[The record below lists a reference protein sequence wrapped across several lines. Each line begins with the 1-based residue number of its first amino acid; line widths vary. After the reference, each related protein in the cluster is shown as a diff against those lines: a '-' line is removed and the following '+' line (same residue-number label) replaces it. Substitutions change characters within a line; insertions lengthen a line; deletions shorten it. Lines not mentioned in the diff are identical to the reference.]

1 MRPFPRPRDLA
12 EARRLQEALRA
23 RVVLAGDPTP
33 VRWVA
38 ALDASAKKG
47 EGLFAV
53 AVLWD
58 RRAEGAV
65 AAASAHVPESE
76 LFPYVPGYLSFREA
90 AAYLAALSRLPRP
103 PQALLVDGQ
112 GIAHPRGLGIAAH
125 LGVHLDLPSVGLAKR
140 RLFGQPAGP
149 LAEEADAAVPLC
161 GPPGSLGAANPACP
175 GVQVGWVWRS
185 RARVRPV
192 FLSPGHRVGLPETL
206 AFARGF
212 PRATKLPEP
221 LRLAHL
227 LAGRA
232 RKNRQTGPLPL
243 EW

>member
-1 MRPFPRPRDLA
+1 MNPFPKPRSLE
-12 EARRLQEALRA
+12 EARALQNALRE
-23 RVVLAGDPTP
+23 RVRLEGDPATAGL
-33 VRWVA
+33 VA
-38 ALDASAKKG
+38 ALDASAKRG

-58 RRAEGAV
+58 ARMHAPV

-90 AAYLAALSRLPRP
+90 EAYLRALDALPRAP
-103 PQALLVDGQ
+103 EALLVDGQ

-125 LGVHLDLPSVGLAKR
+125 LGVHLDLPAVGVAKR
-140 RLFGQPAGP
+140 RLFGEPAGP
-149 LAEEADAAVPLC
+149 VAEAPDAAVPLC
-161 GPPGSLGAANPACP
+161 GPPGALGVPSAACP

-185 RARVRPV
+185 RVRTRPL
-192 FLSPGHRVGLPETL
+192 FLSPGHRAGMAETL
-206 AFARGF
+206 AFVRGL
-212 PRATKLPEP
+212 PRSTKLPAP
-221 LRLAHL
+221 LQLAHR

-232 RKNRQTGPLPL
+232 RKAGQTGPLSL